1 MDNHVRHYLDIFS
14 APLKLTTLKAFNF
27 LDDPYMTGHHI
38 HTHANQKEMMMNRQ
52 QIDVLVKQMNVDTAT
67 GEVNP
72 RIQQI
77 IVRLLG
83 DLFQAIEDLDISQT
97 ELWKGLEYLTD
108 AGQANELG
116 LLAAGLGL
124 EHYLDLRADEADVK
138 AGIVGGTPRT
148 IEGPLYVAGAP
159 ESIGFARMDD
169 GSESTHVDTLIIEGV
184 VKDTAGNLI
193 PNAKVEI
200 WHANS
205 LGNYSFFDK
214 SQSDFNLRRTIITDA
229 NGQYIAQT
237 TMPVGYG
244 CPPEG
249 TTQAVL
255 NLLGRHGNRPSH
267 VHYFVSAPDYRK
279 LTTQF
284 NIEGDKY
291 LWDDFAFATRDG
303 LIATAIDVTDPVEMA
318 KYNLDQP
325 FKKITFNFELVKDTN
340 QLPSTEVDRRR
351 AEA

>member
-1 MDNHVRHYLDIFS
+1 
-14 APLKLTTLKAFNF
+14 
-27 LDDPYMTGHHI
+27 
-38 HTHANQKEMMMNRQ
+38 MNRQ
-52 QIDVLVKQMNVDTAT
+52 EIDALVKKMNVDTAT
-67 GEVNP
+67 GPVDERV
-72 RIQQI
+72 QQVV
-77 IVRLLG
+77 VRLLG
-83 DLFQAIEDLDISQT
+83 DLFQAIEDLDISQS

-124 EHYLDLRADEADVK
+124 EHYLDLRADEADAK
-138 AGIVGGTPRT
+138 AGITGGTPRT

-159 ESIGFARMDD
+159 ETVSFARMDD
-169 GSESTHVDTLIIEGV
+169 GSEEGKIPTLIIEGTV
-184 VKDTAGNLI
+184 TDTEGNLVEG
-193 PNAKVEI
+193 AKVEI

-214 SQSDFNLRRTIITDA
+214 SQSDFNLRRSIITAAD
-229 NGQYIAQT
+229 GQYTALT

-249 TTQAVL
+249 TTQFVL
-255 NLLGRHGNRPSH
+255 DKLGRHGNRPSH
-267 VHYFVSAPDYRK
+267 VHYFISAPGYRK

-303 LIATAIDVTDPVEMA
+303 LVATAVDVTDEAEIA
-318 KYNLDQP
+318 KRGLNKP
-325 FKKITFNFELVKDTN
+325 FKHIQFNVELVKE
-340 QLPSTEVDRRR
+340 QAAAPSTEVERRR
-351 AEA
+351 ASA

>member
-1 MDNHVRHYLDIFS
+1 
-14 APLKLTTLKAFNF
+14 
-27 LDDPYMTGHHI
+27 
-38 HTHANQKEMMMNRQ
+38 MNRQ
-52 QIDVLVKQMNVDTAT
+52 EIDTLVKQMNVDTAIR
-67 GEVNP
+67 EVNP
-72 RIQQI
+72 RVQQI
-77 IVRLLG
+77 VVRLLG

-97 ELWKGLEYLTD
+97 ELWKGLEYFTD

-124 EHYLDLRADEADVK
+124 EHYLDLRADEADAK
-138 AGIVGGTPRT
+138 AGITGGTPRT

-159 ESIGFARMDD
+159 ASVGFARLDD
-169 GSESTHVDTLIIEGV
+169 GTESNHVDTLVIEGTV
-184 VKDTAGNLI
+184 TDTQGNII

-200 WHANS
+200 WHANG

-214 SQSDFNLRRTIITDA
+214 SQSDFNLRRTILTDVDGKYTA
-229 NGQYIAQT
+229 LT

-267 VHYFVSAPDYRK
+267 VHYFVSAPGYRK

-284 NIEGDKY
+284 NIEGDQY

-303 LIATAIDVTDPVEMA
+303 LVATATDVTDSTEMS
-318 KYNLDQP
+318 KFNLDKP
-325 FKKITFNFELVKDTN
+325 FKHITFNFELVKEVD
-340 QLPSTEVDRRR
+340 QAPSTEVDRRR
-351 AEA
+351 VSA

>member
-1 MDNHVRHYLDIFS
+1 
-14 APLKLTTLKAFNF
+14 
-27 LDDPYMTGHHI
+27 
-38 HTHANQKEMMMNRQ
+38 MNRQ
-52 QIDVLVKQMNVDTAT
+52 EIDTLVKQMNVDTAIR
-67 GEVNP
+67 EVNP
-72 RIQQI
+72 RVQQI
-77 IVRLLG
+77 VVRLLG
-83 DLFQAIEDLDISQT
+83 DLFQAIEDLDISHT
-97 ELWKGLEYLTD
+97 ELWKGLEYFTD

-124 EHYLDLRADEADVK
+124 EHYLDLRADEADAK
-138 AGIVGGTPRT
+138 AGITGGTPRT

-159 ESIGFARMDD
+159 ASVGFARLDD
-169 GSESTHVDTLIIEGV
+169 GTESNHVDTLVIEGTV
-184 VKDTAGNLI
+184 TDTQGNII

-214 SQSDFNLRRTIITDA
+214 SQSEFNLRRTILTDVDGKYTA
-229 NGQYIAQT
+229 LT

-267 VHYFVSAPDYRK
+267 VHYFVSAPGYRK

-284 NIEGDKY
+284 NIEGDQY

-303 LIATAIDVTDPVEMA
+303 LVATATDVTDSTEIS
-318 KYNLDQP
+318 KLNLDKP
-325 FKKITFNFELVKDTN
+325 FKHITFNFELVKEVE
-340 QLPSTEVDRRR
+340 QAPSTEVDRRR
-351 AEA
+351 VSA

>member
-1 MDNHVRHYLDIFS
+1 
-14 APLKLTTLKAFNF
+14 
-27 LDDPYMTGHHI
+27 
-38 HTHANQKEMMMNRQ
+38 MNRQ
-52 QIDVLVKQMNVDTAT
+52 EIDTLVKQMNVDTAIR
-67 GEVNP
+67 EVNP
-72 RIQQI
+72 RVQQI
-77 IVRLLG
+77 VVRLLG

-97 ELWKGLEYLTD
+97 ELWKGLEYFTD

-124 EHYLDLRADEADVK
+124 EHYLDLRADEADAK
-138 AGIVGGTPRT
+138 AGITGGTPRT

-159 ESIGFARMDD
+159 ESVGFARLDD
-169 GSESTHVDTLIIEGV
+169 GTESDHVDTLVIEGTV
-184 VKDTAGNLI
+184 TDTQGNII

-214 SQSDFNLRRTIITDA
+214 SQSEFNLRRTILTDVDGKYTA
-229 NGQYIAQT
+229 LT

-267 VHYFVSAPDYRK
+267 VHYFVSAPGYRK

-284 NIEGDKY
+284 NIEGDQY

-303 LIATAIDVTDPVEMA
+303 LVATATDVTDSTEMS
-318 KYNLDQP
+318 KFNLDKP
-325 FKKITFNFELVKDTN
+325 FKHITFNFELVKEVD
-340 QLPSTEVDRRR
+340 QAPSTEVDRRR
-351 AEA
+351 VSA

>member
-1 MDNHVRHYLDIFS
+1 
-14 APLKLTTLKAFNF
+14 
-27 LDDPYMTGHHI
+27 
-38 HTHANQKEMMMNRQ
+38 MNRQ
-52 QIDVLVKQMNVDTAT
+52 QIDSLVQQMNVATAT
-67 GEVNP
+67 GEVNL
-72 RIQQI
+72 RVQQI
-77 IVRLLG
+77 VVRLLG
-83 DLFQAIEDLDISQT
+83 DLFQAIEDLDMSQT

-124 EHYLDLRADEADVK
+124 EHYLDLRADEADAK
-138 AGIVGGTPRT
+138 AGITGGTPRT

-159 ESIGFARMDD
+159 ESVGFARMDD
-169 GSESTHVDTLIIEGV
+169 GSESGYVDALIIEGIV
-184 VKDTAGNLI
+184 TDTAGQII

-214 SQSDFNLRRTIITDA
+214 SQSAFNLRRSIFTDTQ
-229 NGQYIAQT
+229 GQYIAQT

-249 TTQAVL
+249 TTQALL

-267 VHYFVSAPDYRK
+267 VHYFVSAPGYRK

-303 LIATAIDVTDPVEMA
+303 LIATALDVTDLA
-318 KYNLDQP
+318 KIKQYNLDKA
-325 FKKITFNFELVKDTN
+325 FKHIEFNFQLVKDAD
-340 QLPSTEVDRRR
+340 QLPSTKVDRRR
-351 AEA
+351 VAA

>member
-1 MDNHVRHYLDIFS
+1 
-14 APLKLTTLKAFNF
+14 
-27 LDDPYMTGHHI
+27 
-38 HTHANQKEMMMNRQ
+38 MNRQ
-52 QIDVLVKQMNVDTAT
+52 EIDKLVQQMNVDTAT

-72 RIQQI
+72 RVQQI
-77 IVRLLG
+77 VVRLLG

-97 ELWKGLEYLTD
+97 ELWKGLEYFTD

-124 EHYLDLRADEADVK
+124 EHYLDLRADEADAK
-138 AGIVGGTPRT
+138 AGITGGTPRT

-159 ESIGFARMDD
+159 ESVGFARMDD
-169 GSESTHVDTLIIEGV
+169 GSESDHVDTLFIEGKVTDADGNIIEG
-184 VKDTAGNLI
+184 
-193 PNAKVEI
+193 AKVEV

-214 SQSDFNLRRTIITDA
+214 SQSDFNLRRSILTDA
-229 NGQYIAQT
+229 NGQYVAQT

-249 TTQAVL
+249 TTQALL

-267 VHYFVSAPDYRK
+267 VHYFVSAPGYRK

-291 LWDDFAFATRDG
+291 LWDDFAFATREG
-303 LIATAIDVTDPVEMA
+303 LVATAVDVTDEAELARRGVN
-318 KYNLDQP
+318 KP
-325 FKKITFNFELVKDTN
+325 FKHIIFNVELVKEQADAPT
-340 QLPSTEVDRRR
+340 TEVDRRR
-351 AEA
+351 ASA

>member
-1 MDNHVRHYLDIFS
+1 
-14 APLKLTTLKAFNF
+14 
-27 LDDPYMTGHHI
+27 
-38 HTHANQKEMMMNRQ
+38 MNRQ
-52 QIDVLVKQMNVDTAT
+52 EIDKLVQQMNVDTAT

-72 RIQQI
+72 RVQQI
-77 IVRLLG
+77 VVRLLG

-97 ELWKGLEYLTD
+97 ELWKGLEYFTD

-124 EHYLDLRADEADVK
+124 EHYLDLRADEADAK
-138 AGIVGGTPRT
+138 AGITGGTPRT

-159 ESIGFARMDD
+159 ESVGFARMDD
-169 GSESTHVDTLIIEGV
+169 GSESDHVDTLIIEGFV
-184 VKDTAGNLI
+184 TDTSGNRI

-214 SQSDFNLRRTIITDA
+214 SQSDFNLRRSILTDA
-229 NGQYIAQT
+229 NGQYVAQT

-249 TTQAVL
+249 TTQALL

-267 VHYFVSAPDYRK
+267 VHYFVSAPGYRK

-291 LWDDFAFATRDG
+291 LWDDFAFATREG
-303 LIATAIDVTDPVEMA
+303 LVATAVDVTDEAELARRGVN
-318 KYNLDQP
+318 KP
-325 FKKITFNFELVKDTN
+325 FKHIIFNVELVKEQADAPT
-340 QLPSTEVDRRR
+340 TEVDRRR
-351 AEA
+351 ASA

>member
-1 MDNHVRHYLDIFS
+1 
-14 APLKLTTLKAFNF
+14 
-27 LDDPYMTGHHI
+27 
-38 HTHANQKEMMMNRQ
+38 MMMNRQ
-52 QIDVLVKQMNVDTAT
+52 QIDSLVQQMNVATAT
-67 GEVNP
+67 GEVNL
-72 RIQQI
+72 RVQQI
-77 IVRLLG
+77 VVRLLG
-83 DLFQAIEDLDISQT
+83 DLFQAIEDLNMSQT

-124 EHYLDLRADEADVK
+124 EHYLDLRADEADAK
-138 AGIVGGTPRT
+138 AGITGGTPRT

-159 ESIGFARMDD
+159 ESVGFARMDD
-169 GSESTHVDTLIIEGV
+169 GSESAHVDALIIEGNV
-184 VKDTAGNLI
+184 TDTAGQII

-214 SQSDFNLRRTIITDA
+214 SQSAFNLRRSIFTDTQ
-229 NGQYIAQT
+229 GQYIAQT

-249 TTQAVL
+249 TTQALL

-267 VHYFVSAPDYRK
+267 VHYFVSAPGYRK

-303 LIATAIDVTDPVEMA
+303 LIATALDVTDLA
-318 KYNLDQP
+318 KIKQYNLNKA
-325 FKKITFNFELVKDTN
+325 FKHIKFNFQLVQDAD
-340 QLPSTEVDRRR
+340 QVPLQRLIVVE
-351 AEA
+351 

>member
-1 MDNHVRHYLDIFS
+1 
-14 APLKLTTLKAFNF
+14 
-27 LDDPYMTGHHI
+27 
-38 HTHANQKEMMMNRQ
+38 MNRQ
-52 QIDVLVKQMNVDTAT
+52 QIDALVKKVNVDTAQ
-67 GEVNP
+67 GPVDV
-72 RIQQI
+72 RVQQV

-83 DLFQAIEDLDISQT
+83 DLFQAIEDLDLSQS
-97 ELWKGLEYLTD
+97 EVWKGLEYLTD

-124 EHYLDLRADEADVK
+124 EHYLDLRADEADAK
-138 AGIVGGTPRT
+138 AGITGGTPRT

-159 ESIGFARMDD
+159 ESVGFARMDD
-169 GSESTHVDTLIIEGV
+169 GSEEGKAPTLFIEGTVTDTEGNIIEG
-184 VKDTAGNLI
+184 
-193 PNAKVEI
+193 AKVEV

-214 SQSDFNLRRTIITDA
+214 SQSDFNLRRSILSDA
-229 NGQYIAQT
+229 NGQYVAQT

-249 TTQAVL
+249 TTQFVL
-255 NLLGRHGNRPSH
+255 DKLGRHGNRPSH
-267 VHYFVSAPDYRK
+267 VHYFISAPGYRK

-303 LIATAIDVTDPVEMA
+303 LVATAVDVTDEAEIA
-318 KYNLDQP
+318 KRGLNKA
-325 FKKITFNFELVKDTN
+325 FKHIQFNVELVKDAETV
-340 QLPSTEVDRRR
+340 PSTEVERRR
-351 AEA
+351 ASA

>member
-1 MDNHVRHYLDIFS
+1 
-14 APLKLTTLKAFNF
+14 
-27 LDDPYMTGHHI
+27 
-38 HTHANQKEMMMNRQ
+38 MNRQ
-52 QIDVLVKQMNVDTAT
+52 EIDKLVKQMNVDTAT
-67 GEVNP
+67 GSVDT
-72 RIQQI
+72 RVQQI
-77 IVRLLG
+77 VVRLVG

-97 ELWKGLEYLTD
+97 ELWKGLEYFTD

-124 EHYLDLRADEADVK
+124 EHYLDLRADEADAK
-138 AGIVGGTPRT
+138 AGITGGTPRT

-159 ESIGFARMDD
+159 ETVGFTRMDD
-169 GSESTHVDTLIIEGV
+169 GSESATIDALIIEGTV
-184 VKDTAGNLI
+184 TDTEGNVI

-214 SQSDFNLRRTIITDA
+214 SQSDFNLRRTVLADA
-229 NGQYIAQT
+229 EGQYVAQT

-244 CPPEG
+244 CPPQG
-249 TTQAVL
+249 TTQFVL
-255 NLLGRHGNRPSH
+255 DKLGRHGNRPSH
-267 VHYFVSAPDYRK
+267 VHYFISAPGYRK

-303 LIATAIDVTDPVEMA
+303 LVATSVDVTDEA
-318 KYNLDQP
+318 EITHRKLDKA
-325 FKKITFNFELVKDTN
+325 FKHIQFNVELVKEQAAAPT
-340 QLPSTEVDRRR
+340 TEIDRRR
-351 AEA
+351 VSA

>member
-1 MDNHVRHYLDIFS
+1 
-14 APLKLTTLKAFNF
+14 
-27 LDDPYMTGHHI
+27 
-38 HTHANQKEMMMNRQ
+38 MMNRQ
-52 QIDVLVKQMNVDTAT
+52 QIDSLVQQMNVATAT
-67 GEVNP
+67 GEVNL
-72 RIQQI
+72 RVQQI
-77 IVRLLG
+77 VVRLLG
-83 DLFQAIEDLDISQT
+83 DLFQAIEDLDMSQT

-124 EHYLDLRADEADVK
+124 EHYLDLRADEADTK
-138 AGIVGGTPRT
+138 AGITGGTPRT

-159 ESIGFARMDD
+159 ESVGFARMDD
-169 GSESTHVDTLIIEGV
+169 GSESGYVDALIIEGIV
-184 VKDTAGNLI
+184 TDTAGQII

-214 SQSDFNLRRTIITDA
+214 SQSAFNLRRSIFTDTQ
-229 NGQYIAQT
+229 GQYIAQT

-249 TTQAVL
+249 TTQALL

-267 VHYFVSAPDYRK
+267 VHYFVSAPGYRK

-303 LIATAIDVTDPVEMA
+303 LIATALDVTDLA
-318 KYNLDQP
+318 KIKQYNLNKA
-325 FKKITFNFELVKDTN
+325 FKHIKFNFQLVQDAD

-351 AEA
+351 VAA